1 MNLKTFEKLLKFESK
16 FLLFDLESN
25 TDWIMNIQEMR
36 IIQIG
41 YLIFNN
47 KFEILDKWSI
57 YVNQQIKLTDFIKNL
72 TWITQEEVDNWLSF
86 KDSMSEFQNKISI
99 CDYYLSFWNY
109 DMKQFYHDCRN
120 NWVDY
125 IFDEWNEW
133 KNSRHFNIKDIIAK
147 KLNIKSKWM
156 EKLAE
161 YLWIELEWK
170 IHNWEDDC
178 LNIFKIIKH
187 VFEK

>member
-1 MNLKTFEKLLKFESK
+1 MNLKTFEKLLRVESK

-36 IIQIG
+36 IIQIW
-41 YLIFNN
+41 YIIFDNN
-47 KFEILDKWSI
+47 FNILDKGSI
-57 YVNQQIKLTDFIKNL
+57 FVNQNVELTSFIKNL
-72 TWITQEEVDNWLSF
+72 TLITQDQVDNWLSF
-86 KDSMSEFQNKISI
+86 KDAMSEFQNKVLT
-99 CDYYLSFWNY
+99 CNNYLSFGNY
-109 DMKQFYHDCRN
+109 DLKQFYHDCKN
-120 NWVDY
+120 NWVKY

-133 KNSRHFNIKDIIAK
+133 KNSKHFNIKDIIAK

-161 YLWIELEWK
+161 FLWIELDWK

-178 LNIFKIIKH
+178 FNILNIIKH